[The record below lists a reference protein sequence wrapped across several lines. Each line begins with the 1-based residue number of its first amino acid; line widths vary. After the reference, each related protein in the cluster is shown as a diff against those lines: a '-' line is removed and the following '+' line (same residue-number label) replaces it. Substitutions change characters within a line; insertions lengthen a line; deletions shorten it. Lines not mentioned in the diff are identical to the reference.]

1 MRENRVISVIFIHMD
16 GKGRKCRAPGW
27 SRVEGG
33 LPVFMVIQRD
43 MRSWQMAEER
53 WPWGP

>member
-1 MRENRVISVIFIHMD
+1 MD

-33 LPVFMVIQRD
+33 LPVFMVIQGD

-53 WPWGP
+53 WPWGPLGTGQGLAQPLLN

>member
-1 MRENRVISVIFIHMD
+1 MD
-16 GKGRKCRAPGW
+16 GKGRKRRAPGW

-33 LPVFMVIQRD
+33 LPVLMVIQGD
-43 MRSWQMAEER
+43 MRSWQVAEER